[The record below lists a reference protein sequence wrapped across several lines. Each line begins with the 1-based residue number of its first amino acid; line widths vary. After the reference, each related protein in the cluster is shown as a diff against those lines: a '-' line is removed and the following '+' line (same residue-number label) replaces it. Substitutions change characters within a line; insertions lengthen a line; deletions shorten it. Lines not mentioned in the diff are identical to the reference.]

1 MAVSESSASTRQ
13 EILVA
18 VFRDEPQAQGVVSN
32 LLENGFPS
40 DMVSV
45 LGRVHPSGDDV
56 LGIYY
61 TRLQDRVEAWARQG
75 VFWGG
80 LWGLL
85 AGASAFF
92 VMPVLGP
99 VFAAGPIV
107 EAIVGTLAAGVA
119 GAVVGGTAGGV
130 GMAGAAA
137 LTHLAVALHRS
148 GVPQEEVE
156 QLHRFIEDGHFV
168 VMLRDDVAQMSRWTA
183 IVEMGNAQVVKVL
196 PYHSLADAI

>member
-1 MAVSESSASTRQ
+1 MAVSESSAVPRQ
-13 EILVA
+13 EVLVA
-18 VFRDEPQAQGVVSN
+18 VFREESQAQAAISN

-56 LGIYY
+56 LGVYY
-61 TRLQDRVEAWARQG
+61 TKLKDRVEGWAKQG

-80 LWGLL
+80 LWGML

-107 EAIVGTLAAGVA
+107 EAIAGTLVA
-119 GAVVGGTAGGV
+119 SATGAVVGGTAGGV

-137 LTHLAVALHRS
+137 LTHLAAALHRS
-148 GVPQEEVE
+148 GIPEEE
-156 QLHRFIEDGHFV
+156 LEHLHRCIEEGHFV
-168 VMLRDDVAQMSRWTA
+168 VLLRDSAGEMSRWTA
-183 IVEMGNAQVVKVL
+183 IVEMGKAQEVKVL
-196 PYHSLADAI
+196 PYHRLIDAV